1 MSVTARRSLLTTAAA
16 GALLAAMWFV
26 PSANA
31 TATHSPAQHE
41 QRVRTVAAASD
52 NAPGASGASDASDE
66 ASGRA
71 AHERTE
77 QTATAPDGR
86 LADTGTGVD
95 TTPYVIGG
103 TAFLGL
109 GAGFVAFSVR
119 RDRTGRTGSATAR

>member
-31 TATHSPAQHE
+31 TATHPSAQHE

-52 NAPGASGASDASDE
+52 DAPDAPDAPDE

-71 AHERTE
+71 AHERSE

-119 RDRTGRTGSATAR
+119 RDRTGPATAR